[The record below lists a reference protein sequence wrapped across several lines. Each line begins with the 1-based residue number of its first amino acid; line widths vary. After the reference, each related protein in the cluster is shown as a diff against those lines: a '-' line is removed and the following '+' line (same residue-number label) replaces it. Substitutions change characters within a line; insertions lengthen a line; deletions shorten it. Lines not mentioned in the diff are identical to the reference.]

1 MDHQPTHT
9 LIQLSDPHIVPPG
22 ALLYG
27 SVDTAAGLARA
38 VAGISRSEVAVA
50 AVILSGD
57 LTDAA
62 EVTAYERL
70 RGIVAPIGAPVLYAM
85 GNHDARG
92 PMRAGLLGA
101 EASDAPVDYVHW
113 AGELRII
120 VLDST
125 VPGRPY
131 GELAPSQL
139 DRLAAELAV
148 PAPAGTVL
156 VLHHPP
162 VPSPSAV
169 LNLLLLREPERL
181 AAIVAGSDVLMVLT
195 GHTHHASAGSFG
207 GVPLWVSGSVAYGA
221 DPAAPAGRY
230 EGRVGGQYTRVDIY
244 PGGAVATAVPIDLG
258 EVVNEMT
265 VEDMR
270 RYLAE

>member
-1 MDHQPTHT
+1 MTEHQPTHT

-22 ALLYG
+22 ELLYG
-27 SVDTAAGLARA
+27 SVDTAAGLERA
-38 VAGISRSEVAVA
+38 LAGVHRSEVPVA
-50 AVILSGD
+50 ALILSGD
-57 LTDAA
+57 LTDGA
-62 EVTAYERL
+62 EPAAYERL
-70 RGIVAPIGAPVLYAM
+70 RGIMAPVGIPVLYAM

-113 AGELRII
+113 AGDLRIV

-131 GELAPSQL
+131 GELAAAQL
-139 DRLAAELAV
+139 DGLAAELAV

-162 VPSPSAV
+162 IPSPSAV
-169 LNLLLLREPERL
+169 LNLLLLREPGRL
-181 AAIVAGSDVLMVLT
+181 ASIVAGSDVLMVLA
-195 GHTHHASAGSFG
+195 GHAHHASAGSFG

-244 PGGAVATAVPIDLG
+244 PGGAVATAVPLDAG
-258 EVVNEMT
+258 KVVNEMT
-265 VEDMR
+265 VEEMR
-270 RYLAE
+270 RYV